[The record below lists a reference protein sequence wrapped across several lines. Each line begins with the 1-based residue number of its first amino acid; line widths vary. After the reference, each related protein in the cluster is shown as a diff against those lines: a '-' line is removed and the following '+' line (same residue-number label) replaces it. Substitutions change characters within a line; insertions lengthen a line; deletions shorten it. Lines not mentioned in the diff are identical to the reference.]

1 MFSRKT
7 ALTFA
12 AGLTLAG
19 CNLAPKYV
27 RPELPV
33 APSGPTAESV
43 DWESRSS
50 ASPGIALAEISQR
63 PTVVWSMPTAEKL
76 TSPTLSVAAPGSP
89 TVGVVR

>member
-1 MFSRKT
+1 MFSTKISSRT

-33 APSGPTAESV
+33 AASGPTGPAYAAGNAANEIV
-43 DWESRSS
+43 PADTAWE
-50 ASPGIALAEISQR
+50 AL
-63 PTVVWSMPTAEKL
+63 P
-76 TSPTLSVAAPGSP
+76 AA
-89 TVGVVR
+89 